1 MSMQEKIQKMGWV
14 VLLEFGSVGRVW
26 NMGLGLRFGEWCGV
40 VAFPCRQTMTSL
52 QFNWSLAVLNV
63 DMHEI
68 C

>member
-40 VAFPCRQTMTSL
+40 VWWLFHVAKL
-52 QFNWSLAVLNV
+52 
-63 DMHEI
+63 
-68 C
+68 